1 MRLIDV
7 SDWRIGNATWR
18 KRRWFDESQIGK
30 LSDSTDLW
38 LWRNSNTSL
47 IGATID
53 SFRFQIGFNEIKCN
67 RGEFYLEE
75 VLWWSTLSDD
85 WPTATLSHRYARD
98 QYHVIHNTQQHS
110 TFDPESRNARVR
122 WPYRPWDIPSENRN
136 YTKYA
141 RIKTNSTLIGEWT
154 FRNG

>member
-110 TFDPESRNARVR
+110 TLNLWPRVSKR
-122 WPYRPWDIPSENRN
+122 KGSLTLQALGHSLREPQLHEIC
-136 YTKYA
+136 
-141 RIKTNSTLIGEWT
+141 TNQ
-154 FRNG
+154 N